1 MSSSLL
7 DKLKVKPVPKKKED
21 VEIIIPVAAKREDV
35 IIKANIIDKR
45 NEGIVDR
52 VALLEK
58 LKNKLPVQALS
69 LTEIPRTKEISKPIP
84 PVVPV
89 VPVVP
94 QTLQT
99 RASPKTSEEGVEEE
113 KGGIKESELKIEQPI
128 PIIQEPLQEPSEPKE
143 LIEPKETKKKKFRI
157 VETLGETK
165 KSKEKTKEKTKKNK
179 KIVIISEAEVKET
192 IPEEP
197 EAKTDLLQTILM
209 QEPAETKPETK
220 AEEKIIKTK
229 KTTKAKGEI
238 VQRGPLTILQIG
250 DTPTEKR
257 LPKKQPR
264 TLIRASNYYMSNRQ
278 IFINFITSLFEP
290 YKEQF
295 ENDKLTFS
303 CDEKDD
309 RQFNLLTHQK
319 LIRDYINI
327 YTPYRGLLLYHGL
340 GSGKTCS
347 SIAIA
352 EGIKSQK
359 QIIVM
364 TPASLRMNY
373 IESLKKCGDA
383 MYKKNQYWEFISVN
397 KDTDTELINQLS
409 FLLSLSDKYIIKNS
423 GAWFVNIRK
432 RPNYERLTSDERKQ
446 LDEQINEMI
455 KYKYSFINYNGMRND
470 TLKAL
475 TQDYT
480 INPFDNKVVI
490 IDEAHNFVSRI
501 VNKINR
507 KGLFLSTRLYNYIMD
522 AKNAKIILLTGTPM
536 INYPNEL
543 GILFNMLRGKI
554 KTWSIKLTIE
564 STKRVTQETLYQ
576 LFKSKSRTKKVLD
589 YIQYNPTSTTL
600 TITRNPFGFGNKIA
614 DDGYGG
620 IGTSESG
627 DITDEQFIRNITSVL
642 KEDGILIAPNGIE
655 ENEYKTLPDT
665 IEQFKQYFINSDG
678 TIKNQ
683 DLFKRRI
690 LGLVS
695 YFSDIEKLMPKYNK
709 HRNFNIVKIPMSD
722 YQFLIYEN
730 ARSKEREEEVRN
742 AIKAKKKNDIYD
754 ESLSSTYRIFSRL
767 FCNFVFPETIER
779 PLPIASRNPNEA
791 LQLAIQKEIN
801 EDDIEAYNARE
812 RIDNDVDGIYEADDE
827 QRIDVSD
834 KMDTTYSQRIQSAL
848 DTIWANKDTILSQ
861 EALQIY
867 SPKFLSILEKIN
879 DETKQGLHLIYSQFR
894 SVEGIGIFKMV
905 LEYNG
910 YVQFKIRKNE
920 SGIWLVDIPEE
931 DKTKPKFAL
940 YTGTETSEEKEI
952 IRNIFNNNWNFVPS
966 NITRYVKSISENNLY
981 GDIIKVLIISASGA
995 EGIDLK
1001 NVRFVHLME
1010 SYWHPVRIEQVIGR
1024 ARRICSH
1031 KDLPL
1036 EMQTV
1041 EVFLYLMTF
1050 TEEQLRGDI
1059 AIELKLKDRSKI
1071 DTKKVVTSDETL
1083 YEISVIKENVTMQ
1096 LLKCIKEASID
1107 CALNIGG
1114 KENIQCFSFGNP
1126 NKESFSITPSLEK
1139 ETLDTEAMINK
1150 REIKWKAQE
1159 VDIQGKKYV
1168 INKFTNEI
1176 YDYNSYILKN
1186 PILVGHLEKITDKT
1200 GKTKIIVKWI

>member
-7 DKLKVKPVPKKKED
+7 AKLKVKPVPKKKED
-21 VEIIIPVAAKREDV
+21 VEIIIPVATKREDV
-35 IIKANIIDKR
+35 IIKANIVDKR

-52 VALLEK
+52 NMLLER
-58 LKNKLPVQALS
+58 LKNKLPVQAQA
-69 LTEIPRTKEISKPIP
+69 LTVIERAPEIIKPDESK
-84 PVVPV
+84 
-89 VPVVP
+89 
-94 QTLQT
+94 
-99 RASPKTSEEGVEEE
+99 SPEVGVEEE
-113 KGGIKESELKIEQPI
+113 KAGVKLSEFELKKETEK
-128 PIIQEPLQEPSEPKE
+128 QEPPSEPK
-143 LIEPKETKKKKFRI
+143 IFKIKSIKTKDESKKSKDESKKSR
-157 VETLGETK
+157 GETK
-165 KSKEKTKEKTKKNK
+165 KIKKYK
-179 KIVIISEAEVKET
+179 IIST
-192 IPEEP
+192 IPEEAIA
-197 EAKTDLLQTILM
+197 EA
-209 QEPAETKPETK
+209 KPETVIGAI
-220 AEEKIIKTK
+220 AEEAKPETVIGAIVEEAKPEAVTGAEVESQKKIFKIKKITK
-229 KTTKAKGEI
+229 PKGEVI
-238 VQRGPLTILQIG
+238 ETGPLTLLQIG
-250 DTPTEKR
+250 DTPTQKR
-257 LPKKQPR
+257 LPKKQPNI
-264 TLIRASNYYMSNRQ
+264 LIRAPRYYMSNRQ

-295 ENDKLTFS
+295 ENDKITFS

-352 EGIKSQK
+352 EGIKSEK

-364 TPASLRMNY
+364 TPASLRTNY

-383 MYKKNQYWEFISVN
+383 IYKKNQYWEFINVN

-409 FLLSLSDKYIIKNS
+409 FLLSLPDKYIIKNN
-423 GAWFVNIRK
+423 GAWFVNVKK
-432 RPNYERLTSDERKQ
+432 RPNYERLTSDERKR

-470 TLKAL
+470 TLRSL
-475 TQDYT
+475 TNDYT

-490 IDEAHNFVSRI
+490 IDEVHNFVSRI

-507 KGLFLSTRLYNYIMD
+507 KELFLSTRLYNYIMN
-522 AKNAKIILLTGTPM
+522 AKNAKIVLLTGTPM

-554 KTWSIKLTIE
+554 KTWTIKLVIE
-564 STKRVTQETLYQ
+564 STKRVSQETLYE
-576 LFKSKSRTKKVLD
+576 LFKSKSRTKKLLD
-589 YIQYNPTSTTL
+589 YIEYNAISTTL
-600 TITRNPFGFGNKIA
+600 TITRNPFGFGNKFK
-614 DDGYGG
+614 DDQYEG
-620 IGTSESG
+620 IELLSSESG
-627 DITDEQFIRNITSVL
+627 DISDEQFIRNITSVL
-642 KEDGILIAPNGIE
+642 REEGINVASNGIDI
-655 ENEYKTLPDT
+655 NEYKTLPDT

-678 TIKNQ
+678 TIKNEE
-683 DLFKRRI
+683 LFKRRI

-709 HRNFNIVKIPMSD
+709 HRNFNIVRIPMSD
-722 YQFLIYEN
+722 YQFLVYEN

-767 FCNFVFPETIER
+767 FCNFVFPESIER
-779 PLPIASRNPNEA
+779 PLPISSRDKNQG
-791 LQLAIQKEIN
+791 LQIAIEKGIN

-812 RIDNDVDGIYEADDE
+812 RIENDVDGVYEADDE
-827 QRIDVSD
+827 QRINVSER
-834 KMDTTYSQRIQSAL
+834 MDTTYAERIDYAL
-848 DTIWANKDTILSQ
+848 SSIWANKDTILSS

-867 SPKFLSILEKIN
+867 SPKFLSMLEKIN
-879 DETKQGLHLIYSQFR
+879 DETKRGLHLVYSQFR

-910 YVQFKIRKNE
+910 YAQFKIKKDE
-920 SGIWLVDIPEE
+920 SGLWNVDMSEE
-931 DKTKPKFAL
+931 DRSKPKFAL

-952 IRNIFNNNWNFVPS
+952 IRNIFNNNWKFVPA
-966 NITRYVKSISENNLY
+966 NITRYVKNISDNNFY
-981 GDIIKVLIISASGA
+981 GDIIKLLIISASGA

-1031 KDLPL
+1031 KDLPEEL
-1036 EMQTV
+1036 QTV
-1041 EVFLYLMTF
+1041 EVFLYIMTF
-1050 TEEQLRGDI
+1050 TEEQLTGDS

-1071 DTKKVVTSDETL
+1071 DSKRVVTSDETL

-1107 CALNIGG
+1107 CTLNVGG

-1126 NKESFSITPSLEK
+1126 NKERFAITPSLTN

-1186 PILVGHLEKITDKT
+1186 PILLGHLEKIKDKT